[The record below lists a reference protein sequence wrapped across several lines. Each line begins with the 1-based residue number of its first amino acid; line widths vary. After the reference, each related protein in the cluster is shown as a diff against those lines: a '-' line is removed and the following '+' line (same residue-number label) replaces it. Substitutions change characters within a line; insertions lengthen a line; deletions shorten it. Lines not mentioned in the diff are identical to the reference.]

1 MLKRRVTTLSGRAA
15 AVIVAMTAAL
25 FGTSIAAAQQ
35 GPTSPIVVSTN
46 SGTSLLVDGIEPEKL
61 PAGVAAGA
69 QVCAPAPR
77 VYKSEGERFIF
88 QQWSD
93 GTTDK
98 CIVPTKP
105 GAYRAIYAHEVLVV
119 LKSTAPGVQRS
130 MWVPFA
136 EPVKLEVPSLVQQ
149 TDDSRFRFDGWSDGE
164 TLFERTNQ
172 IAPVKPTTLEGKS
185 TPRTSCVRFMTSNTS
200 SRRTARSA
208 HSSTT
213 GSKTAA
219 TSSLKPRPSPTSSQ
233 SRTGW
238 SSNAGTAWM
247 AA

>member
-1 MLKRRVTTLSGRAA
+1 AKAGVLTATLSAF
-15 AVIVAMTAAL
+15 L
-25 FGTSIAAAQQ
+25 LGTSVAFAQQ
-35 GPTSPIVVSTN
+35 TSPITVSTN
-46 SGTSLLVDGIEPEKL
+46 SGTSLFVDGIEPEKL

-93 GTTDK
+93 GATDK

-136 EPVKLEVPSLVQQ
+136 EPVKLEVPSLVQP
-149 TDDSRFRFDGWSDGE
+149 GE
-164 TLFERTNQ
+164 
-172 IAPVKPTTLEGKS
+172 
-185 TPRTSCVRFMTSNTS
+185 
-200 SRRTARSA
+200 
-208 HSSTT
+208 
-213 GSKTAA
+213 GS
-219 TSSLKPRPSPTSSQ
+219 
-233 SRTGW
+233 
-238 SSNAGTAWM
+238 
-247 AA
+247 